1 LTLITEWNAPTLL
14 SASCKNKSAVVSS
27 RKQDL
32 FDTSR
37 SILLAERA
45 IQPGGEFVKLFSDVW
60 KLRRVHYAVALAV
73 LVIIGMLPQAAAH
86 AADYPTKTIQIINP
100 FPPGAVTDIVAR
112 IVAPKMSAILGQQVV
127 IVNKPGG
134 GGAVGIQA
142 AKDAAPDGY
151 TILVTPPPVLIIP
164 LVNKN
169 SGFTMNDFAPLTLAT
184 SSPNT
189 TVVKADAPWK
199 TLEEFIAD
207 AKKNAGQFTY
217 GSAGPGTTPHFIGE
231 LVKLKTKIELTHVP
245 LGSES
250 AAATAV
256 LGGHVNIA
264 FLTLGT
270 TRSHIEAGTLRALAV
285 ASNRRL
291 KDFPDVPTT
300 VEKGFPELNL
310 KIWVGF
316 FAPVKT
322 SPAILKR
329 LAAALNHALKDPAVV
344 AQIEKAQA
352 LVENLGPQ
360 EAAKFY
366 AEEERKWSEVAR
378 VAKIAK

>member
-1 LTLITEWNAPTLL
+1 MKFFPEVRKWRRDLGFFAVSGLIM
-14 SASCKNKSAVVSS
+14 SCV
-27 RKQDL
+27 
-32 FDTSR
+32 
-37 SILLAERA
+37 IL
-45 IQPGGEFVKLFSDVW
+45 P
-60 KLRRVHYAVALAV
+60 
-73 LVIIGMLPQAAAH
+73 AAAQ
-86 AADYPTKTIQIINP
+86 DYPTKTIQVINP

-112 IVAPKMSAILGQQVV
+112 ILAPKMSTLLGQQVV
-127 IVNKPGG
+127 IVNKAGG

-142 AKDAAPDGY
+142 ARDAAPDGY
-151 TILVTPPPVLIIP
+151 TILVTPPPIVLIPI
-164 LVNKN
+164 VNKN
-169 SGFTMNDFAPLTLAT
+169 SGFALKDFAPLALAT

-199 TLEEFIAD
+199 SLEELLAE
-207 AKKNAGQFTY
+207 AKKNPGQLTY

-231 LVKLKTKIELTHVP
+231 LVKLKTKIDMTHVP

-256 LGGHVNIA
+256 LGGHVNVA

-270 TRSHIEAGTLRALAV
+270 TRGHIEAGTLRALAV

-291 KDFPDVPTT
+291 KDFPAVPTT

-316 FAPVKT
+316 FAPGKT
-322 SPAILKR
+322 PPAVVKR
-329 LAAALNHALKDPAVV
+329 LAGAIGDALKDAE
-344 AQIEKAQA
+344 AGALIEKAQA

-360 EAAKFY
+360 EAAKFL
-366 AEEERKWSEVAR
+366 AEEERKWSEVAK
-378 VAKIAK
+378 VAKIGS

>member
-1 LTLITEWNAPTLL
+1 MKF
-14 SASCKNKSAVVSS
+14 SAA
-27 RKQDL
+27 L
-32 FDTSR
+32 
-37 SILLAERA
+37 
-45 IQPGGEFVKLFSDVW
+45 P
-60 KLRRVHYAVALAV
+60 KLRRKLSLVAVSVVFMMCSSMPAPA
-73 LVIIGMLPQAAAH
+73 Q
-86 AADYPTKTIQIINP
+86 DYPTKTIQIINP

-112 IVAPKMSAILGQQVV
+112 LLAPKMSTLLGQQVV

-142 AKDAAPDGY
+142 ARDSAPDGY
-151 TILVTPPPVLIIP
+151 TILVTPPPIVLIPI
-164 LVNKN
+164 VNKN
-169 SGFTMNDFAPLTLAT
+169 SGFAMKDFVPLTLAT

-189 TVVKADAPWK
+189 TVVKGDAPWK
-199 TLEEFIAD
+199 SLEDVIAE
-207 AKKNAGQFTY
+207 AKKTPGQLTY

-231 LVKLKTKIELTHVP
+231 LVKLKTKIDMTHVP

-270 TRSHIEAGTLRALAV
+270 TRSHIEAGTMRALAV

-291 KDFPDVPTT
+291 KDFPNVPTT
-300 VEKGFPELNL
+300 VEKGFSELNL

-316 FAPVKT
+316 FAPAKT
-322 SPAILKR
+322 PPAIAKR
-329 LAAALNHALKDPAVV
+329 LAGAIGESLKDPEVV
-344 AQIEKAQA
+344 ALIEKAQA

-360 EAAKFY
+360 EAAKFL
-366 AEEERKWSEVAR
+366 AEEERKWSEVAK
-378 VAKIAK
+378 VAKIAN

>member
-1 LTLITEWNAPTLL
+1 M
-14 SASCKNKSAVVSS
+14 
-27 RKQDL
+27 RKL
-32 FDTSR
+32 N
-37 SILLAERA
+37 L
-45 IQPGGEFVKLFSDVW
+45 KLG
-60 KLRRVHYAVALAV
+60 ALALLGFTIAGPTV
-73 LVIIGMLPQAAAH
+73 WAQ
-86 AADYPTKTIQIINP
+86 YPTKTVQIINP

-112 IVAPKMSAILGQQVV
+112 ILLPKMAAALGQQVV
-127 IVNKPGG
+127 IVNKAGG

-142 AKDAAPDGY
+142 ARDAAPDGY
-151 TILVTPPPVLIIP
+151 TILVTPPPIVLIP
-164 LVNKN
+164 LMNKN
-169 SGFTMNDFAPLTLAT
+169 SGFALKDFTPLTIAT

-189 TVVKADAPWK
+189 TVVKSDAPWK

-207 AKKNAGQFTY
+207 AKKNPGQLTY

-231 LVKLKTKIELTHVP
+231 LVKLKTKIDLTHVP

-256 LGGHVNIA
+256 LGGHVNVS

-270 TRSHIEAGTLRALAV
+270 TRGHIEAGSLRALAV

-291 KDFPDVPTT
+291 KDFPNVPTT

-316 FAPVKT
+316 FAPAKT
-322 SPAILKR
+322 PAAIVQR
-329 LAAALNHALKDPAVV
+329 LTAAINESLKDPEAV
-344 AQIEKAQA
+344 ANIEKAQA
-352 LVENLGPQ
+352 LVENLGPA
-360 EAAKFY
+360 EAAKFL

-378 VAKIAK
+378 VANISH

>member
-1 LTLITEWNAPTLL
+1 M
-14 SASCKNKSAVVSS
+14 KRFS
-27 RKQDL
+27 RR
-32 FDTSR
+32 T
-37 SILLAERA
+37 
-45 IQPGGEFVKLFSDVW
+45 
-60 KLRRVHYAVALAV
+60 LRRAFAAPAIFFCALA
-73 LVIIGMLPQAAAH
+73 AAPLAP
-86 AADYPTKTIQIINP
+86 AAEYPTKTIQIINP

-112 IVAPKMSAILGQQVV
+112 IVAPKLGALLGQQVV
-127 IVNKPGG
+127 ILNKAGG

-142 AKDAAPDGY
+142 ARDAAPDGY
-151 TILVTPPPVLIIP
+151 TILVSPPPILLIP

-169 SGFTMNDFAPLTLAT
+169 STFTMKDFAPLTLAT

-189 TVVKADAPWK
+189 TVVKADAPWAS
-199 TLEEFIAD
+199 LEEFIAD
-207 AKKNAGQFTY
+207 ARKNPGALTY

-231 LVKLKTKIELTHVP
+231 LVKLKTKIDLTHVP

-270 TRSHIEAGTLRALAV
+270 TRSHIEAGTMRALAV

-291 KDFPDVPTT
+291 KDFPNIPTT

-316 FAPVKT
+316 FAPAKT
-322 SPAILKR
+322 PPAIVKR
-329 LAAALNHALKDPAVV
+329 LGAALGESLKDPEIAGH
-344 AQIEKAQA
+344 IEKAQA
-352 LVENLGPQ
+352 LIENLGPSD
-360 EAAKFY
+360 AAKFY

-378 VAKIAK
+378 VARIGG

>member
-1 LTLITEWNAPTLL
+1 MSFFCRRDFYRAL
-14 SASCKNKSAVVSS
+14 SALVMVTCALIAVPFT
-27 RKQDL
+27 DA
-32 FDTSR
+32 
-37 SILLAERA
+37 AE
-45 IQPGGEFVKLFSDVW
+45 F
-60 KLRRVHYAVALAV
+60 
-73 LVIIGMLPQAAAH
+73 
-86 AADYPTKTIQIINP
+86 PTKTIQIINP

-112 IVAPKMSAILGQQVV
+112 IVAPKLTTLLGQQV
-127 IVNKPGG
+127 IILNKAGG

-142 AKDAAPDGY
+142 AKDATPDGY
-151 TILVTPPPVLIIP
+151 TILVSPPPILLIP

-169 SGFTMNDFAPLTLAT
+169 SSFTMKDFTPLTLAT

-189 TVVKADAPWK
+189 TVVKADAPW
-199 TLEEFIAD
+199 TTFEDFIAD
-207 AKKNAGQFTY
+207 ARKNPGALTY

-231 LVKLKTKIELTHVP
+231 LVKLKTKTDLTHVP

-270 TRSHIEAGTLRALAV
+270 TRSHIEAGTMRALAV

-291 KDFPDVPTT
+291 KDFPNIPTT

-310 KIWVGF
+310 KVWVGF
-316 FAPVKT
+316 FAPAKT
-322 SPAILKR
+322 PPAIVKR
-329 LAAALNHALKDPAVV
+329 LSAALGESLKDPEIVGH
-344 AQIEKAQA
+344 IEKAQA
-352 LVENLGPQ
+352 LVENLGPV

-366 AEEERKWSEVAR
+366 VEEERKWSEVVR
-378 VAKIAK
+378 VAKIGG

>member
-1 LTLITEWNAPTLL
+1 MNVLPAIQKFLRDR
-14 SASCKNKSAVVSS
+14 SS
-27 RKQDL
+27 
-32 FDTSR
+32 FAIIF
-37 SILLAERA
+37 ILLAA
-45 IQPGGEFVKLFSDVW
+45 M
-60 KLRRVHYAVALAV
+60 YAAS
-73 LVIIGMLPQAAAH
+73 AH

-112 IVAPKMSAILGQQVV
+112 IVAPKMSALMGQQVV
-127 IVNKPGG
+127 IVNKAGG

-142 AKDAAPDGY
+142 VRDAAPDGY
-151 TILVTPPPVLIIP
+151 TILVTPPPIVLIPI
-164 LVNKN
+164 VNKK
-169 SGFTMNDFAPLTLAT
+169 SGFAVKDFTPLALAT

-199 TLEEFIAD
+199 TLEDFLAEAR
-207 AKKNAGQFTY
+207 KNPGQLTY

-231 LVKLKTKIELTHVP
+231 LVKLKTKIDMTHVP

-270 TRSHIEAGTLRALAV
+270 TRSHVEAGTMRALAV
-285 ASNRRL
+285 ASNNRL
-291 KDFPDVPTT
+291 KDFPNVPTT

-316 FAPVKT
+316 FAPAKT
-322 SPAILKR
+322 PPAISKR
-329 LAAALNHALKDPAVV
+329 LAGALGETLKDPEVGAL
-344 AQIEKAQA
+344 IDKAQA

-360 EAAKFY
+360 ETAKFLV
-366 AEEERKWSEVAR
+366 EEERKWSEVAK
-378 VAKIAK
+378 VAKISN

>member
-1 LTLITEWNAPTLL
+1 MPAP
-14 SASCKNKSAVVSS
+14 A
-27 RKQDL
+27 Q
-32 FDTSR
+32 
-37 SILLAERA
+37 
-45 IQPGGEFVKLFSDVW
+45 
-60 KLRRVHYAVALAV
+60 
-73 LVIIGMLPQAAAH
+73 
-86 AADYPTKTIQIINP
+86 DYPTKTIQIINP
-100 FPPGAVTDIVAR
+100 CPPGAVTDIVAR
-112 IVAPKMSAILGQQVV
+112 LLAPKMSTLLGQQVV

-142 AKDAAPDGY
+142 ARDSAPDGY
-151 TILVTPPPVLIIP
+151 TILVTPPPIVLIPI
-164 LVNKN
+164 VNKN
-169 SGFTMNDFAPLTLAT
+169 SGFTVKDFVPLTLAT

-189 TVVKADAPWK
+189 TVVKGDAPWK
-199 TLEEFIAD
+199 SLEDVIAE
-207 AKKNAGQFTY
+207 AKKTPGQLTY

-231 LVKLKTKIELTHVP
+231 LVKLKTKIDMTHVP

-270 TRSHIEAGTLRALAV
+270 TRSHIEAGTMRALAV

-291 KDFPDVPTT
+291 KDFPNVPTT

-316 FAPVKT
+316 FAPAKT
-322 SPAILKR
+322 PPAIVKR
-329 LAAALNHALKDPAVV
+329 LASAMGEALKDQEV
-344 AQIEKAQA
+344 AALIEKAQA

-360 EAAKFY
+360 EAAKFL
-366 AEEERKWSEVAR
+366 AEEERKWSEVAK
-378 VAKIAK
+378 VAKIAN

>member
-1 LTLITEWNAPTLL
+1 MLKLNF
-14 SASCKNKSAVVSS
+14 KG
-27 RKQDL
+27 L
-32 FDTSR
+32 FF
-37 SILLAERA
+37 I
-45 IQPGGEFVKLFSDVW
+45 
-60 KLRRVHYAVALAV
+60 VALA
-73 LVIIGMLPQAAAH
+73 LFIALADAAE
-86 AADYPTKTIQIINP
+86 YPNKTIQIINP

-112 IVAPKMSAILGQQVV
+112 LVAPKMSTVLSQQVV
-127 IVNKPGG
+127 VVNKAGG

-142 AKDAAPDGY
+142 ARDAAPDGY
-151 TILVTPPPVLIIP
+151 TILVTPPPILLIPI
-164 LVNKN
+164 VNKN
-169 SGFTMNDFAPLTLAT
+169 SGFTMKDFAPLSLAT

-189 TVVKADAPWK
+189 TVVKGDAPWK

-207 AKKNAGQFTY
+207 AKKNAGQLTY

-231 LVKLKTKIELTHVP
+231 LVKLKTKIDLTHVP

-270 TRSHIEAGTLRALAV
+270 TRSHIEGGTMRALAV

-291 KDFPDVPTT
+291 KDFPNVPTT

-316 FAPVKT
+316 FAPAKT
-322 SPAILKR
+322 PPAIVKR
-329 LAAALNHALKDPAVV
+329 LAAAVGDSLKDPEIIAN
-344 AQIEKAQA
+344 IEKSQA
-352 LVENLGPQ
+352 LIENLGPQ

-366 AEEERKWSEVAR
+366 AEEERKWTEVAHS
-378 VAKIAK
+378 AKITN

>member
-1 LTLITEWNAPTLL
+1 M
-14 SASCKNKSAVVSS
+14 KNLRAVSLAQ
-27 RKQDL
+27 RRYL
-32 FDTSR
+32 FLVL
-37 SILLAERA
+37 ILLCAPALDAAE
-45 IQPGGEFVKLFSDVW
+45 
-60 KLRRVHYAVALAV
+60 
-73 LVIIGMLPQAAAH
+73 
-86 AADYPTKTIQIINP
+86 YPAKTVQIINP

-112 IVAPKMSAILGQQVV
+112 ILAPRMSAALGQPVV
-127 IVNKPGG
+127 IVNKAGG

-142 AKDAAPDGY
+142 AKEAAPDGY
-151 TILVTPPPVLIIP
+151 TILVTPPPILLIP

-169 SGFTMNDFAPLTLAT
+169 SGFTMKDFTALALAT

-189 TVVKADAPWK
+189 TVVRKESPWK
-199 TLEEFIAD
+199 TLEEFIAE
-207 AKKNAGQFTY
+207 AKKTPGQLTY

-231 LVKLKTKIELTHVP
+231 LVKMKTGIDITHVP

-250 AAATAV
+250 AAATSL

-316 FAPVKT
+316 FAPAKT
-322 SPAILKR
+322 PAAIVKR
-329 LAAALNHALKDPAVV
+329 LAAVINESLKDSEV
-344 AQIEKAQA
+344 AANIEKSQA
-352 LVENLGPQ
+352 LIENFGPQ
-360 EAAKFY
+360 EAAKFFV
-366 AEEERKWSEVAR
+366 EEERKWSEVAR
-378 VAKIAK
+378 VAKIAH

>member
-1 LTLITEWNAPTLL
+1 MLKLNF
-14 SASCKNKSAVVSS
+14 
-27 RKQDL
+27 RGL
-32 FDTSR
+32 FF
-37 SILLAERA
+37 I
-45 IQPGGEFVKLFSDVW
+45 
-60 KLRRVHYAVALAV
+60 VALA
-73 LVIIGMLPQAAAH
+73 LFIPLSEAAE
-86 AADYPTKTIQIINP
+86 YPNKTIQIINP

-112 IVAPKMSAILGQQVV
+112 FVAPKMSTLLGQQVV
-127 IVNKPGG
+127 VVNKAGG

-142 AKDAAPDGY
+142 ARDAAPDGY
-151 TILVTPPPVLIIP
+151 TILVTPPPILLIPI
-164 LVNKN
+164 VNKN
-169 SGFTMNDFAPLTLAT
+169 SGFTMKDFAPLSLAT

-189 TVVKADAPWK
+189 TVVKGDAPWK
-199 TLEEFIAD
+199 SLEDLLAD
-207 AKKNAGQFTY
+207 AKKNSGQLTY

-231 LVKLKTKIELTHVP
+231 LVKLKTKIDMTHVP

-256 LGGHVNIA
+256 LGGHVNVA

-270 TRSHIEAGTLRALAV
+270 TRSHIEAGTMRALAV

-291 KDFPDVPTT
+291 KDFPNVPTT

-329 LAAALNHALKDPAVV
+329 LAGAIGESLKDAEV
-344 AQIEKAQA
+344 AAHIEKAQA

-366 AEEERKWSEVAR
+366 AEEERKWTEVAHS
-378 VAKIAK
+378 AKITN

>member
-1 LTLITEWNAPTLL
+1 MLCGVLPAP
-14 SASCKNKSAVVSS
+14 A
-27 RKQDL
+27 Q
-32 FDTSR
+32 
-37 SILLAERA
+37 
-45 IQPGGEFVKLFSDVW
+45 
-60 KLRRVHYAVALAV
+60 
-73 LVIIGMLPQAAAH
+73 
-86 AADYPTKTIQIINP
+86 DYPTKTIQIINP

-112 IVAPKMSAILGQQVV
+112 ILAPKMSALLGQQVV
-127 IVNKPGG
+127 IVNKAGG

-142 AKDAAPDGY
+142 ARDSAPDGY
-151 TILVTPPPVLIIP
+151 TILVTPPPIVLIPI
-164 LVNKN
+164 VNKN
-169 SGFTMNDFAPLTLAT
+169 SGFALKDFVPLSLAT

-189 TVVKADAPWK
+189 TVVKGDAPWK
-199 TLEEFIAD
+199 SLEDVIAE
-207 AKKNAGQFTY
+207 AKKNPGQLTY

-231 LVKLKTKIELTHVP
+231 LVKLKTKIDMTHVP

-270 TRSHIEAGTLRALAV
+270 TRSHIEAGTMRALAV

-291 KDFPDVPTT
+291 KDFPNIPTT
-300 VEKGFPELNL
+300 VEKGFSELNL

-322 SPAILKR
+322 PPAIVKR
-329 LAAALNHALKDPAVV
+329 LAGAVGEALKDPEVV
-344 AQIEKAQA
+344 ALIEKAQA

-360 EAAKFY
+360 EAAKFL
-366 AEEERKWSEVAR
+366 AEEERKWSEVAK
-378 VAKIAK
+378 VAKIAS

>member
-1 LTLITEWNAPTLL
+1 
-14 SASCKNKSAVVSS
+14 
-27 RKQDL
+27 
-32 FDTSR
+32 
-37 SILLAERA
+37 
-45 IQPGGEFVKLFSDVW
+45 VKFSDEVP
-60 KLRRVHYAVALAV
+60 KPFFKRASSAIAALFAVACNFAV
-73 LVIIGMLPQAAAH
+73 IAISEPAE
-86 AADYPTKTIQIINP
+86 YPTKTIQIINP

-112 IVAPKMSAILGQQVV
+112 IVAPKMAAILGQQVI
-127 IVNKPGG
+127 IVNKAGG

-151 TILVTPPPVLIIP
+151 TSLDTPPPILLIP

-169 SGFTMNDFAPLTLAT
+169 SGFAMKDFTPLTLAT

-199 TLEEFIAD
+199 TLEEFIAE
-207 AKKNAGQFTY
+207 ATKNPGALTY

-231 LVKLKTKIELTHVP
+231 LVKLKTKIDLTHVP

-270 TRSHIEAGTLRALAV
+270 TRSHIEAGTMRALAV

-291 KDFPDVPTT
+291 KDFPNIPTT

-316 FAPVKT
+316 FAPAKT
-322 SPAILKR
+322 SPAIVKR
-329 LAAALNHALKDPAVV
+329 LAGALSESLKDAEV
-344 AQIEKAQA
+344 ATHIEKAQA
-352 LVENLGPQ
+352 LIENLGPQ

-366 AEEERKWSEVAR
+366 AEEERKWSEVTR
-378 VAKIAK
+378 VAKIGT

>member
-1 LTLITEWNAPTLL
+1 MM
-14 SASCKNKSAVVSS
+14 KNLRAVSLAQ
-27 RKQDL
+27 RRYL
-32 FDTSR
+32 FLVL
-37 SILLAERA
+37 ILLCAPALDAAE
-45 IQPGGEFVKLFSDVW
+45 
-60 KLRRVHYAVALAV
+60 
-73 LVIIGMLPQAAAH
+73 
-86 AADYPTKTIQIINP
+86 YPAKTVQIINP

-112 IVAPKMSAILGQQVV
+112 ILAPRMSAALGQPVV
-127 IVNKPGG
+127 IVNKAGG

-142 AKDAAPDGY
+142 AKEAAPDGY
-151 TILVTPPPVLIIP
+151 TILVTPPPILLIP

-169 SGFTMNDFAPLTLAT
+169 SGFTMKDFTALALAT

-189 TVVKADAPWK
+189 TVVRKESPWK
-199 TLEEFIAD
+199 TLEEFIAE
-207 AKKNAGQFTY
+207 AKKTPGQLTY

-231 LVKLKTKIELTHVP
+231 LVKMKTGIDITHVP

-250 AAATAV
+250 AAATSL

-316 FAPVKT
+316 FAPAKT
-322 SPAILKR
+322 PAAIVKR
-329 LAAALNHALKDPAVV
+329 LAAVINESLKDSEV
-344 AQIEKAQA
+344 AANIEKSQA
-352 LVENLGPQ
+352 LIENFGPQ
-360 EAAKFY
+360 EAAKFFV
-366 AEEERKWSEVAR
+366 EEERKWSEVAR
-378 VAKIAK
+378 VAKIAH

>member
-1 LTLITEWNAPTLL
+1 MKLL
-14 SASCKNKSAVVSS
+14 RATRESCRNHLNLVAVI
-27 RKQDL
+27 
-32 FDTSR
+32 
-37 SILLAERA
+37 ILLIGA
-45 IQPGGEFVKLFSDVW
+45 I
-60 KLRRVHYAVALAV
+60 ALC
-73 LVIIGMLPQAAAH
+73 LPALQAAE
-86 AADYPTKTIQIINP
+86 YPTKTIQIINP

-112 IVAPKMSAILGQQVV
+112 IVAPKMSALLGQQVV
-127 IVNKPGG
+127 IVNKAGG

-142 AKDAAPDGY
+142 ARDSAPDGY
-151 TILVTPPPVLIIP
+151 TILVTPPPILLIP
-164 LVNKN
+164 LINKN
-169 SGFTMNDFAPLTLAT
+169 SGFTMKDFAPLNLAT

-189 TVVKADAPWK
+189 TVVKGDAPWK
-199 TLEEFIAD
+199 TLEDFLAD
-207 AKKNAGQFTY
+207 AKKKPGELTY

-231 LVKLKTKIELTHVP
+231 LVKLKTGIDLTHVP

-270 TRSHIEAGTLRALAV
+270 TRSHIEAGTMRPLAV

-291 KDFPDVPTT
+291 KDFPNLPTT
-300 VEKGFPELNL
+300 VEKGFAELNL

-316 FAPVKT
+316 FAPAKT
-322 SPAILKR
+322 PPAALKR
-329 LAAALNHALKDPAVV
+329 LAAAISDSLKDPEV
-344 AQIEKAQA
+344 AATIEKAQA
-352 LVENLGPQ
+352 LIENLGPQ

-378 VAKIAK
+378 VAKIGN

>member
-1 LTLITEWNAPTLL
+1 LL
-14 SASCKNKSAVVSS
+14 VS
-27 RKQDL
+27 
-32 FDTSR
+32 
-37 SILLAERA
+37 IVLLATWS
-45 IQPGGEFVKLFSDVW
+45 FVFPYRCES
-60 KLRRVHYAVALAV
+60 AE
-73 LVIIGMLPQAAAH
+73 
-86 AADYPTKTIQIINP
+86 YPTKTIQIINP

-112 IVAPKMSAILGQQVV
+112 IVAPKMSTILGQQVI
-127 IVNKPGG
+127 IVNKAGG

-151 TILVTPPPVLIIP
+151 TILVTPPPILLIP

-169 SGFTMNDFAPLTLAT
+169 SNFGMKDFAPLALAT

-189 TVVKADAPWK
+189 TVVNADAPWK

-207 AKKNAGQFTY
+207 AKKNPGQLTY

-231 LVKLKTKIELTHVP
+231 LVKLKTKIDLTHVP

-270 TRSHIEAGTLRALAV
+270 TRSHIEGGTMRALAV
-285 ASNRRL
+285 ASGRRL
-291 KDFPDVPTT
+291 KDFPNIPTT

-322 SPAILKR
+322 PAPIVKR
-329 LAAALNHALKDPAVV
+329 FAGALSDALKDPEVISH
-344 AQIEKAQA
+344 IEKAQA

-366 AEEERKWSEVAR
+366 GEEEQKWSEVAR
-378 VAKIAK
+378 VAKIAN